1 MGAYRSEGLVNLIGI
16 DLAPVIHHAIVYLAI
31 TLCSSIDKFD
41 ICYSDKV
48 HMVHN
53 VK

>member
-16 DLAPVIHHAIVYLAI
+16 DLAPVIHHAIVYP

-41 ICYSDKV
+41 ICYSDKM